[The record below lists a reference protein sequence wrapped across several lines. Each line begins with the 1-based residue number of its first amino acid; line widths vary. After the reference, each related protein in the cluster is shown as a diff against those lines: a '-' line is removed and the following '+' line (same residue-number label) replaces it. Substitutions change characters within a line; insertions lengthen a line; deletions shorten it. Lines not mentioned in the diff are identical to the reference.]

1 MINKWKPLALAC
13 LLAGCAA
20 PAKEQV
26 KNRLQ
31 QGIDEASRPRVE
43 AKLVETARPYLRA
56 QAADY
61 NRPAGGGVTLSVE
74 RAPMLATLRSLAQQ
88 AGYELSVAGTVNPQ
102 SPVSVSFRQLDAE
115 SALREVAFAGGAV
128 AIVDKNRHIVTIAQ
142 EGLYTFRIP
151 VGVLKTKKVES
162 SVTNSLGSSA
172 SGGGGESGGSSGG
185 GGSGSTGDNAVVTVT
200 GEHGYTVDAVVTQL
214 RNVLSEGA
222 NVSANTQVG
231 LISVRGKAT
240 DLRRA
245 RDFIETWLRDAS
257 TVVEVEATMLDV
269 GLTDQ
274 FQFGIDWTRVLSGE
288 TAGTV
293 GITNAG
299 IVETPTF
306 NATLTRGS
314 VKSVI
319 NALQK
324 YTDVNVMVSYQARA
338 NNHSAQV
345 LTNAKQVPYLPSVTT
360 NTTSAGGSS
369 STVQASGSLAF
380 TMEGLSFAVI
390 PHVLSNQYVDLTLVP
405 LIARIDK
412 WETFSLPGGTELKGP
427 YRPVTD
433 GYLNSTVETGRTV
446 IIASS
451 NAGTTSKI
459 QQGVPGLMNI
469 PALGEL
475 VKGRNH
481 NDEQRAT
488 VVLVRTQI
496 VPAPRVDALIGESL

>member
-1 MINKWKPLALAC
+1 MINKWKPMVLVC

-43 AKLVETARPYLRA
+43 AKLVETAKPYLRA
-56 QAADY
+56 QSADY

-88 AGYELSVAGTVNPQ
+88 AGYELSVTGALNSQ
-102 SPVSVSFRQLDAE
+102 APVSVSFRQLDAE
-115 SALREVAFAGGAV
+115 SALREVSFAGGAV
-128 AIVDKNRHIVTIAQ
+128 AIVDKTRHIVTIAP

-172 SGGGGESGGSSGG
+172 SGSGSEGGGSGG
-185 GGSGSTGDNAVVTVT
+185 GGGSNATGDNAVVTVA
-200 GEHGYTVDAVVTQL
+200 GEHGYTVEAVVNHL
-214 RNVLSEGA
+214 RNILSEGA
-222 NVSANTQVG
+222 SVSANTQVG
-231 LISVRGKAT
+231 VISVRGKAM

-257 TVVEVEATMLDV
+257 TVVEVETTVLDV

-274 FQFGIDWTRVLSGE
+274 FQFGIDWTKVLSGD
-288 TAGTV
+288 TVGTV

-299 IVETPTF
+299 LVENPSF
-306 NATLTRGS
+306 SATLTRGS
-314 VKSVI
+314 IKTVI
-319 NALQK
+319 NALQQ
-324 YTDVNVMVSYQARA
+324 YTDVNVTVSEQARA
-338 NNHSAQV
+338 NNHSAQI

-360 NTTSAGGSS
+360 NTTSNGGTSA
-369 STVQASGSLAF
+369 TVQASGSLAF
-380 TMEGLSFAVI
+380 TMEGSTFAVI
-390 PHVLSNQYVDLTLVP
+390 PHVISNQYVDLTLVP
-405 LIARIDK
+405 LVARIDK

-427 YRPVTD
+427 YRPVTS
-433 GYLNSTVETGRTV
+433 GYLNTTVETGRTV

-451 NAGTTSKI
+451 HAGTANKVR
-459 QQGVPGLMNI
+459 QGVPGLMNI

-475 VKGRNH
+475 AQGRNSR
-481 NDEQRAT
+481 DEQRAT
-488 VVLVRTQI
+488 VVLVRTHI